1 MKGRAVLAAL
11 GAAAILAGCGT
22 ADANFPAETVCPSPQ
37 AVPTSRATPGT
48 VSPQA
53 FVGRVR
59 AGAAELRRAREE
71 LREVYPDDTFYR
83 RDAFRPDFAA
93 YADRTL
99 CLARELR
106 ALQAPTERL
115 AAWKARVDAALD
127 ELAAHTAAG
136 REAVRRRNVSE
147 YREWYR
153 GADAKIEAVEAAAMA
168 SP

>member
-1 MKGRAVLAAL
+1 MLAALAGAAAVLAA
-11 GAAAILAGCGT
+11 CGT

-37 AVPTSRATPGT
+37 AVPTSRATPGA

-71 LREVYPDDTFYR
+71 LREVYPNDTFYR
-83 RDAFRPDFAA
+83 REAFRPDFAA

-99 CLARELR
+99 CLAQELR

-115 AAWKARVDAALD
+115 AAWKARVDGALD
-127 ELAAHTAAG
+127 ELIAHTAAG
-136 REAVRRRNVSE
+136 REAVRRRNVSA

-153 GADAKIEAVEAAAMA
+153 EADAKIEAVEAAAMA